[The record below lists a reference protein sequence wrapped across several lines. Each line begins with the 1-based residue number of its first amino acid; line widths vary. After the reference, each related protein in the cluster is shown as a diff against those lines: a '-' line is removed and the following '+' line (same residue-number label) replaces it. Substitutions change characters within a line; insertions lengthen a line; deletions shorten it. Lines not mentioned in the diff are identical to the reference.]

1 MTNDVAA
8 DLGFRIRGLS
18 HIGIRV
24 RDLDRSRAFYE
35 RLGFQFEWG
44 PAGPEPVAAMRHTS
58 GLEINFILNAK
69 TEGNILMDVPEK
81 HPGYTHMALKID
93 SVVDTEAALE
103 NAGIAVTGKRG
114 SVALFIRDP
123 DSNVIELASD

>member
-1 MTNDVAA
+1 MTINDAS
-8 DLGFRIRGLS
+8 DLSSRVEGLS

-24 RDLDRSRAFYE
+24 RDLSRSRAFYE

-58 GLEINFILNAK
+58 GLEINFILNAG
-69 TEGNILMDVPEK
+69 TEGNILMDVTEK
-81 HPGYTHMALKID
+81 HPGYTHIALKID
-93 SVVDTEAALE
+93 NVAATEAALQE
-103 NAGIAVTGKRG
+103 AGIATTGKRG

-123 DSNVIELASD
+123 DGNVIELASD